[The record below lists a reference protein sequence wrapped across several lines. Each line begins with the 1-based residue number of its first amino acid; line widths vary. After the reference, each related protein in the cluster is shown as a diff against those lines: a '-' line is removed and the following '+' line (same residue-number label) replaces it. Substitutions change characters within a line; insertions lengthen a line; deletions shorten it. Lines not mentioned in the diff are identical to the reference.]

1 MPSRSFPLTLPGRG
15 GATRSPAVLFA
26 LRGARLAVAIAF
38 CGILF
43 GVGAAVISGFA
54 TRFSVSSILVLS
66 SLLGIAAAGQTMVVL
81 LGGIDLSIPYV
92 IGVADVVGAELTQ
105 RGTPFWESV
114 LVVLAIAFAIGLFNG
129 FVSAGLGIHPLIVTL
144 GVGFVV
150 QGGVQIWTGG
160 QPSGLAPGWLTSAI
174 IPGRRTGPIP
184 FPPIVVFWMGFALL
198 VLLLLRGTIF
208 GQRLYA
214 VGANPQAARLALV
227 SPVRVWA
234 LTFGVS
240 AVCAAVAGLLLL
252 GFSGSALATIGDP
265 YLFLSVGA
273 VVVGGTS
280 LLGGRGGYG
289 GTVAGA
295 IILTELTTILI
306 GVGLPDA
313 LQQVFLGIIIVL
325 VVSIYGREPHVRN
338 TV

>member
-1 MPSRSFPLTLPGRG
+1 MRLRNMTAPRG
-15 GATRSPAVLFA
+15 V
-26 LRGARLAVAIAF
+26 RLVVAVAL
-38 CGILF
+38 GGLLF
-43 GVGAAVISGFA
+43 GVGAVVISGFA
-54 TRFSVSSILVLS
+54 TRFSISAILVLS
-66 SLLGIAAAGQTMVVL
+66 SLLGIAAAGQTLVVL
-81 LGGIDLSIPYV
+81 LGGIDLSIPFV
-92 IGVADVVGAELTQ
+92 IGVADVIGAELTQ
-105 RGTPFWESV
+105 RGTPFWQTA
-114 LVVLAIAFAIGLFNG
+114 LLVLAIAFAIGVFNG
-129 FVSAGLGIHPLIVTL
+129 AVSAGLGIHPLIVTL

-150 QGGVQIWTGG
+150 QGAVQIWTGG
-160 QPSGLAPGWLTSAI
+160 QPSGLAPNWLTQAI

-184 FPPIVVFWMGFALL
+184 FPPVVVFWAGFALLL
-198 VLLLLRGTIF
+198 VLLLRGTVF
-208 GQRLYA
+208 GRRLYS
-214 VGANPQAARLALV
+214 VGANPQAARLSLV
-227 SPVRVWA
+227 NPVRIWA
-234 LTFGVS
+234 LTFGLS

-306 GVGLPDA
+306 GVGLPDP
-313 LQQVFLGIIIVL
+313 LQQVFLGVIIVL
-325 VVSIYGREPHVRN
+325 VVTIYGREAHVRS

>member
-1 MPSRSFPLTLPGRG
+1 M
-15 GATRSPAVLFA
+15 RSPSMLTAR
-26 LRGARLAVAIAF
+26 RGARLATAVVL
-38 CGILF
+38 GVVLF
-43 GVGAAVISGFA
+43 GIGAVVIAGFA
-54 TRFSVSSILVLS
+54 SRFSISAILVLS
-66 SLLGIAAAGQTMVVL
+66 SLLGIAAAGQTFVVL
-81 LGGIDLSIPYV
+81 LGGVDLSIPFV
-92 IGVADVVGAELTQ
+92 IGVADVIGAELTQ

-114 LVVLAIAFAIGLFNG
+114 LIVLAIAFAIGLFNG
-129 FVSAGLGIHPLIVTL
+129 AVSAGLGIHPLIVTL
-144 GVGFVV
+144 GVGYMV
-150 QGGVQIWTGG
+150 QGAVQMWTGG
-160 QPSGLAPGWLTSAI
+160 QPSGLAPDWLTRAI

-184 FPPIVVFWMGFALL
+184 FPPVVVFWVGFALL
-198 VLLLLRGTIF
+198 VLLLLRGTVF
-208 GQRLYA
+208 GRRLYA
-214 VGANPQAARLALV
+214 VGANPQAARLSLV
-227 SPVRVWA
+227 SPVRLWS
-234 LTFGVS
+234 LTFGLS

-325 VVSIYGREPHVRN
+325 MVSIYGREAHVRS